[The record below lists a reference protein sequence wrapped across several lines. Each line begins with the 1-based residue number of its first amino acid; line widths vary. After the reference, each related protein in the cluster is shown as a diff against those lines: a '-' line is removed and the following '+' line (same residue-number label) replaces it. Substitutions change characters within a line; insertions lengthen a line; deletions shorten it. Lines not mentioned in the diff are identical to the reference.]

1 VIETENLNPE
11 TSYWERPPAAD
22 GGGCPVQSIVDKLA
36 DKWKL
41 QILLTLASEGVVRF
55 RELQRQLHGVS
66 PKVLTNALRE
76 LERDGLITRT
86 HYPEIPPRVEY
97 RAAER
102 SRSLLPILA
111 QLNEWATKHLV

>member
-1 VIETENLNPE
+1 VIETENRDPAAVL
-11 TSYWERPPAAD
+11 WERRAPD
-22 GGGCPVQSIVDKLA
+22 GCPAQRAVDQLA

-41 QILLTLASEGVVRF
+41 QILFVLSKAEVVRF
-55 RELQRQLHGVS
+55 RELQRQVHGVS

-86 HYPEIPPRVEY
+86 QYTEIPPRVEY
-97 RAAER
+97 RPSAR

-111 QLNEWATKHLV
+111 QLDEWARANPAAS

>member
-1 VIETENLNPE
+1 VIETE
-11 TSYWERPPAAD
+11 TVDPAAALWELQPD
-22 GGGCPVQSIVDKLA
+22 EGCPVQRAVDQLA

-41 QILLTLASEGVVRF
+41 QILLLLGRTDVIRF
-55 RELQRQLHGVS
+55 RELQRQIGGIS

-97 RAAER
+97 RPSAR

-111 QLNEWATKHLV
+111 QLQEWARANPPD

>member
-1 VIETENLNPE
+1 VIETENHD
-11 TSYWERPPAAD
+11 PAAAIWELKPD
-22 GGGCPVQSIVDKLA
+22 EGCPVQRAVDKLA

-41 QILLTLASEGVVRF
+41 QILLTLMQYDVIRF
-55 RELQRQLHGVS
+55 RELQRQLSGVT

-97 RAAER
+97 RPSER

-111 QLNEWATKHLV
+111 QLQDWARAHLT

>member
-1 VIETENLNPE
+1 VIQTDKRDPVAAM
-11 TSYWERPPAAD
+11 WELKPD
-22 GGGCPVQSIVDKLA
+22 DGCPVQRAVDKLA

-41 QILLTLASEGVVRF
+41 QILLKLSHDGVIRF
-55 RELQRQLHGVS
+55 RELQRQLPGVS

-97 RAAER
+97 RPSER

-111 QLNEWATKHLV
+111 QLQDWALEHLT